1 MKTTAENDKFKSLI
15 EGHWFVI
22 LGTLPNRNSVTSWRD
37 SHKALVKKLK
47 KYGQMGLP
55 IYKISYLL
63 ELAFGYHFK
72 YQDLSRDIKTYSQ
85 LIYNLNQSRR
95 LLGIAECVG
104 ILNRH
109 VNVLL
114 NAQKC
119 LKKKNSK
126 SRKPLA
132 TGIPSI
138 RAELANIFIKMM
150 KITKKISNEL
160 DTREKCYDEVGSLL
174 ELVGLPSLAQGTIR
188 KDHAKLIKG
197 KYEPIYG

>member
-1 MKTTAENDKFKSLI
+1 M
-15 EGHWFVI
+15 
-22 LGTLPNRNSVTSWRD
+22 LGTLPRRSSVVSWRD
-37 SHKALVKKLK
+37 AHKELVRKFK

-55 IYKISYLL
+55 VYKISYLL
-63 ELAFGYHFK
+63 ELAFSYYFK
-72 YQDLSRDIKTYSQ
+72 YQDISRDIQAYDR
-85 LIYNLNQSRR
+85 LIYNLNQSRQ
-95 LLGIAECVG
+95 LLGVAECAS

-119 LKKKNSK
+119 FKKKNSK

-132 TGIPSI
+132 TGIPCI
-138 RAELANIFIKMM
+138 RAELANIFIKMI
-150 KITKKISNEL
+150 KKTKEMSDEL

-174 ELVGLPSLAQGTIR
+174 ELVGLPSIAQGTIR

-197 KYEPIYG
+197 KCQPIYG